1 MEATE
6 ARALEALNK
15 LIKYNRNVNHN
26 LYVDRDL
33 LDITIKINELVVD
46 NSRMREQLRKLANEF
61 RRSVLTAGLFC

>member
-6 ARALEALNK
+6 SRALEALNK
-15 LIKYNRNVNHN
+15 LIKYNRDVNHN

-46 NSRMREQLRKLANEF
+46 NSRMREQLRKLDE
-61 RRSVLTAGLFC
+61 

>member
-6 ARALEALNK
+6 SRALEALNK
-15 LIKYNRNVNHN
+15 LIKYNRDVNHN

-46 NSRMREQLRKLANEF
+46 NSKMREQLRKLDE
-61 RRSVLTAGLFC
+61 